1 MDKFFEGSQCMSEL
15 VEVDSELSILLNL
28 RGQKALD
35 SRNAFPIEIFAIPKL
50 VLLNLSGLD
59 LSLKKLEK
67 SKSHQPKVSKTHLLE
82 NKGRESKKS

>member
-1 MDKFFEGSQCMSEL
+1 MSEL

-35 SRNAFPIEIFAIPKL
+35 SRNTLSIEIFAIPKL

-67 SKSHQPKVSKTHLLE
+67 SKSHRHKVSKTHLLE
-82 NKGRESKKS
+82 NKGRESGKS